1 MIVSDF
7 SPPALYVA
15 TYGQRLNFK
24 QIPVDGGRRNI
35 TAPAAVDYDPV
46 ERRVYWTQWSGKW
59 TNEGNICRCD
69 LKGNFYQVLVKQL
82 DCEYVFLTLIRRRS
96 DYIIGF
102 VTPAIGPN
110 KSEKLTRLIAPAHNI
125 RSKVW
130 MKSNTPTWL
139 HRKQQSVKPCM
150 LFHPNFAAYIACR
163 RYQPCEFPGFV
174 WTDCWGNK
182 FKYVITSL
190 GNLPV

>member
-82 DCEYVFLTLIRRRS
+82 DCEYAFLTLICQRS
-96 DYIIGF
+96 ERHTVVTGLRYCYYAPLLHWFCVVIGSI
-102 VTPAIGPN
+102 VVQD
-110 KSEKLTRLIAPAHNI
+110 R
-125 RSKVW
+125 
-130 MKSNTPTWL
+130 
-139 HRKQQSVKPCM
+139 
-150 LFHPNFAAYIACR
+150 
-163 RYQPCEFPGFV
+163 
-174 WTDCWGNK
+174 
-182 FKYVITSL
+182 
-190 GNLPV
+190 